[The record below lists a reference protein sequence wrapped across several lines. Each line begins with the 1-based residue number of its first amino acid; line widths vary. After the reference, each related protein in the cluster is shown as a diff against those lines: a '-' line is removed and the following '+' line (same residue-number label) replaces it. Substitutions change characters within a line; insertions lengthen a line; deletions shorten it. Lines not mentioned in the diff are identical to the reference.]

1 MNRSKKILTGLSAD
15 SYEHPFDKKALETL
29 EDTPGLTIAGNFI
42 TSNLVERVY
51 NVQYTG
57 SHLKVTKESYPKIYE
72 YLEYAC
78 KILDVQQVPELYIE
92 WGYNINACTVGS
104 EKPIIVINSGL
115 IDLCDDDEIMF
126 VIGHELGHVKSNHM
140 LYHMMA
146 QVINV
151 VVSMIPFGDVA
162 SLPLQYALYYWSR
175 MSEFTADRAGLL
187 CCQNKDAAIRAFMKM
202 AGMPIKQYG
211 DMHYDTFIQQAKDFK
226 LLDYDGMN
234 KVVKL
239 ISIADESHPW
249 TVMRAAELLNWI
261 GSGEYQSLTGVP
273 TSDSAMGF
281 DDEKPLVITNA
292 SDKQSRKNKYLN
304 N

>member
-1 MNRSKKILTGLSAD
+1 MAKIKKILTGLTAD
-15 SYEHPFDKKALETL
+15 SYEHPFDRKALEAL
-29 EDTPGLTIAGNFI
+29 ESTPGLTLVGNYI

-57 SHLKVTKESYPKIYE
+57 SHLKVTKEAYPRIYE

-78 KILDVQQVPELYIE
+78 KILDVKQIPELYIE

-104 EKPIIVINSGL
+104 ENPIIVINSGL

-146 QVINV
+146 QVLNV
-151 VVSMIPFGDVA
+151 IISMIPFGDVA
-162 SLPLQYALYYWSR
+162 SAPLQYALYYWSR

-202 AGMPIKQYG
+202 AGMPIKQYS

-226 LLDYDGMN
+226 LLDYEGMN

-249 TVMRAAELLNWI
+249 TVMRAAELLNYI
-261 GSGEYQSLTGVP
+261 SSNEIRELLQTY
-273 TSDSAMGF
+273 
-281 DDEKPLVITNA
+281 K
-292 SDKQSRKNKYLN
+292 K
-304 N
+304 

>member
-1 MNRSKKILTGLSAD
+1 MEKSKKILTGLSAD
-15 SYEHPFDKKALETL
+15 SYEHPFDQKALETL
-29 EDTPGLTIAGNFI
+29 ESTPGLTLVGNYI

-78 KILDVQQVPELYIE
+78 KILDVQQIPELYIE

-104 EKPIIVINSGL
+104 ENPIIVINSGL
-115 IDLCDDDEIMF
+115 VDLCDDDEIMF

-146 QVINV
+146 QVLNV
-151 VVSMIPFGDVA
+151 IISMIPFGDVA
-162 SLPLQYALYYWSR
+162 SAPLQYALYYWNR

-211 DMHYDTFIQQAKDFK
+211 DMHYETFIQQAKDFK
-226 LLDYDGMN
+226 LLDYEGMN

-261 GSGEYQSLTGVP
+261 ETGDYIKYIP
-273 TSDSAMGF
+273 Q
-281 DDEKPLVITNA
+281 
-292 SDKQSRKNKYLN
+292 QSRVLIKSAKDQQSRVLKKF
-304 N
+304 